1 MNAPRRPAG
10 GVLPAS
16 LTAYRP
22 FIDGLRAVSIL
33 SVVAYHAG
41 IPGVTGGYV
50 GVDVFFVISGFLI
63 ISQIVE
69 ALQRRTFSFGEFWSR
84 RALRIL
90 PPYFLVM
97 AFAIAAAPL
106 VLAMPDEFQEFGKEV
121 GHAAVMAINH
131 LFLIQQ
137 GYFDGASDTKV
148 LLHFWSLAVEEQFYL
163 VAPLLLAAIWWLRG
177 KLDWPALLNWIA
189 AVVFVASLAGCVLLT
204 GAEGDRNYAFYLSA
218 LRAWEFVAGG
228 AIGFLLPAAIR
239 WGNRANAW
247 VAAAGL
253 VAILASVFAY
263 GVDTP
268 YPSWRAMVPVFGAAA
283 LILAGLANS
292 NAAAIRLLATP
303 PMVWI
308 GLVSYSWYL
317 WHWPL
322 LALARIRDFGE
333 RDFPRDLA
341 ICLVSLALAAAT
353 FYLLERPIRLWR
365 QKRGKALGWRPVF
378 AGVACCAAVATAG
391 LLSFDAAHKRLEAAI
406 GPEYLPVK
414 ASETEYCDLRWAS
427 PQDCIHMAYNRPI
440 GLLVGDS
447 QAMSGRNRVA
457 ALAATN
463 GGLLASAAS
472 PGCMTIDG
480 VTIFMPDAAMAAECT
495 TLGKTVVPALARG
508 DIKPTYAILYARW
521 QIYAT
526 DKPAYQLGAIEAA
539 TPPLDQKQVFIAG
552 LHRTLADLRSFG
564 VSRILIVGPTPFFPR
579 SVPNCLYLADRHDM
593 DRARTCGIDRT
604 AADNEVAASRSRIE
618 AAMMG
623 LAEVRYID
631 PFGAFC
637 DATRCL
643 PYTGNDILIADT
655 NHLSDA
661 GMDRIVA
668 DNRATFE
675 WLVARPDNQRAP
687 AVAQGVPL
695 SARTISR
702 SSR

>member
-1 MNAPRRPAG
+1 MNAPHRPAG
-10 GVLPAS
+10 SPAS

-50 GVDVFFVISGFLI
+50 GVDIFFVISGFLI
-63 ISQIVE
+63 ISQIAE
-69 ALQRRTFSFGEFWSR
+69 GLRRGTFSFGEFWSR

-97 AFAIAAAPL
+97 GFAIAAAPF

-137 GYFDGASDTKV
+137 GYFDAASDTKV

-163 VAPLLLAAIWWLRG
+163 VAPLLLAAIWWLQGRMDRSG
-177 KLDWPALLNWIA
+177 LLEWVTAI
-189 AVVFVASLAGCVLLT
+189 VFVTSLAGCVLLT

-228 AIGFLLPAAIR
+228 VIGFFLTAAIR
-239 WGNRANAW
+239 WGSRINAW
-247 VAAAGL
+247 LAAIGL
-253 VAILASVFAY
+253 AAILASVFAY
-263 GVDTP
+263 SVDTP
-268 YPSWRAMVPVFGAAA
+268 YPSWRAIVPAFGAAA
-283 LILAGLANS
+283 LILAGLANPQ
-292 NAAAIRLLATP
+292 APAVRLLATP

-317 WHWPL
+317 WHWPV

-341 ICLVSLALAAAT
+341 LCLMSLALAAAT

-365 QKRGKALGWRPVF
+365 QKRCKSLGWRPVF
-378 AGVACCAAVATAG
+378 AGVACCAAVAVGG

-406 GPEYLPVK
+406 GPEYLPRK
-414 ASETEYCDLRWAS
+414 SLEAEYCDLRRAS
-427 PQDCIHMAYNRPI
+427 PQDCSRLASGRPV
-440 GLLVGDS
+440 GLLIGDS
-447 QAMSGRNRVA
+447 QAVSARNRI
-457 ALAATN
+457 ATLVEAN

-480 VTIFMPDAAMAAECT
+480 ATVFMPDAAMAADCAS
-495 TLGKTVVPALARG
+495 LGKTVMPALARG
-508 DIKPTYAILYARW
+508 DIKPGYAILYARW

-526 DKPAYQLGAIEAA
+526 GKSAYQLGAIDDAGPA
-539 TPPLDQKQVFIAG
+539 PDQAQAFIAG
-552 LHRTLADLRSFG
+552 LRKTIADLRSFG
-564 VSRILIVGPTPFFPR
+564 MSRILIVGPTPFFPR
-579 SVPNCLYLADRHDM
+579 SVPNCLYLADRHSM
-593 DRARTCGIDRT
+593 DRARTCGVDRA
-604 AADNEVAASRSRIE
+604 AADNEVAAARSRIGS
-618 AAMMG
+618 AITG
-623 LAEVRYID
+623 LANVRYLD
-631 PFGAFC
+631 PFTAFC
-637 DATRCL
+637 DAARCL
-643 PYTGNDILIADT
+643 PYAGSDILIADT

-661 GMDRIVA
+661 GMDRILA
-668 DNRATFE
+668 RNRATFE
-675 WLVARPDNQRAP
+675 WLITRPDNQRAP
-687 AVAQGVPL
+687 AVAQGAPL
-695 SARTISR
+695 SARTIGG

>member
-1 MNAPRRPAG
+1 MDAPHRPAG
-10 GVLPAS
+10 SKIPGS

-69 ALQRRTFSFGEFWSR
+69 GLDRRTFSFGEFWSR

-97 AFAIAAAPL
+97 AAAIAAAPF

-121 GHAAVMAINH
+121 GHAAVMAVNH

-137 GYFDGASDTKV
+137 GYFDGASDTKM

-177 KLDWPALLNWIA
+177 RLDRPELLSWVA
-189 AVVFVASLAGCVLLT
+189 AGVFVASFTGSVLLT
-204 GAEGDRNYAFYLSA
+204 GAEGERNYAFYLSA

-228 AIGFLLPAAIR
+228 AIGFLLPAAVR
-239 WGNRANAW
+239 WGTRANAW
-247 VAAAGL
+247 LAAAGL
-253 VAILASVFAY
+253 AAILASVFAY
-263 GVDTP
+263 TVETP
-268 YPSWRAMVPVFGAAA
+268 YPSWRATVPVFGAAA
-283 LILAGLANS
+283 FILAGLANP
-292 NAAAIRLLATP
+292 NAPAVRLLATP

-322 LALARIRDFGE
+322 LALARVRDFGE
-333 RDFPRDLA
+333 RDFARDLA
-341 ICLVSLALAAAT
+341 LCLVSLALAAAT
-353 FYLLERPIRLWR
+353 FYLLERPIRRWR
-365 QKRGKALGWRPVF
+365 QKRGRSLGWTPVF
-378 AGVACCAAVATAG
+378 AGVACCAAVAVGG

-406 GPEYLPVK
+406 GPEYLPK
-414 ASETEYCDLRWAS
+414 QAAQTEYCDLRWTA
-427 PQDCIHMAYNRPI
+427 PADCVAMANGRPV

-447 QAMSGRNRVA
+447 QAMSGRNRIA
-457 ALAATN
+457 FLAGAN
-463 GGLLASAAS
+463 GGMLASAAS

-480 VTIFMPDAAMAAECT
+480 TTVFMPDTAMAAECAR
-495 TLGKTVVPALARG
+495 LAKTITPALASG
-508 DIKPTYAILYARW
+508 MIKPAYAILYARW

-526 DKPAYQLGAIEAA
+526 GKSAYQLGAADGA
-539 TPPLDQKQVFIAG
+539 TPAPDQAQAFIAG
-552 LHRTLADLRSFG
+552 LRHTLADLRSFG

-579 SVPNCLYLADRHDM
+579 SVPNCLYLADHYGM

-604 AADNEVAASRSRIE
+604 AADSDVAAARARIE
-618 AAMMG
+618 AATAGM
-623 LAEVRYID
+623 ANIRYLD

-637 DATRCL
+637 DAARCL
-643 PYTGNDILIADT
+643 PYAGGDILIVDT

-661 GMDRIVA
+661 GMDRIVSE
-668 DNRATFE
+668 NRPTFG
-675 WLVARPDNQRAP
+675 WVAGGAARQYGP
-687 AVAQGVPL
+687 AVALGVPPF
-695 SARTISR
+695 ARPAAGSLR
-702 SSR
+702 